1 MQILSADIFRQNLP
15 VIRSLLTELVEIE
28 SPSTEKRAVDR
39 LGMHI
44 SRELEDLGGVILTV
58 PQECAG
64 DHIVCRWG
72 SGPGGILL
80 LAHMDTVYGLGALD
94 SRPVFEAEGKLFG
107 PGMLDM
113 KGSIAMLLSVIRTFQ
128 QYQVWPGRPVT
139 ALFTSDEETGSLTS
153 RALIEQEARQA
164 AVVFCLEPALA
175 NGAIKTARKGTGL
188 IDLRVKGVTAHAGVN
203 HAQGRNAI
211 EELAHHIL
219 SAQQQT
225 DYGHGTTVNVGIV
238 SGGTRT
244 NVVPGEAQAQV
255 DFRVATLD
263 GYDRLE
269 AWVKTLRPVVAG
281 TELAAAIHLNRPPMP
296 RDETMLCTFEK
307 ARQIG
312 RAVGL
317 ELTEGSTGGGSDA
330 NFVAPLGIPVLDGL
344 GPVGDG
350 AHSEREYV
358 LIESL
363 AERAAL
369 LSALLLNW

>member
-1 MQILSADIFRQNLP
+1 MQILSTDIFRQDLTA
-15 VIRSLLTELVEIE
+15 ICSLLTELVEIE
-28 SPSTEKRAVDR
+28 SPSTVKSAVDR
-39 LGMHI
+39 LGMRL

-58 PQECAG
+58 PQESAG

-80 LAHMDTVYGLGALD
+80 LAHMDTVYDLGTLAN
-94 SRPVFEAEGKLFG
+94 RPVHEVDGRRYG
-107 PGMLDM
+107 PGVLDM
-113 KGSIAMLLSVIRTFQ
+113 KGSIAMLLSVFRIFQ
-128 QYQVWPGRPVT
+128 QQQVWPGRPVT

-153 RALIEQEARQA
+153 RALIERETRRA

-175 NGAIKTARKGTGL
+175 YGGLKTARKGTGL
-188 IDLRVKGVTAHAGVN
+188 IDLRVKGVAAHAGVN

-225 DYGHGTTVNVGIV
+225 DYDRGTTVNVGIV

-244 NVVPGEAQAQV
+244 NVVPDEARAQV

-263 GYDRLE
+263 GYNRLE
-269 AWVKTLRPVVAG
+269 AWAKALRPVLTGV
-281 TELAAAIHLNRPPMP
+281 ELEAAIHLNRPPMP
-296 RDETMLCTFEK
+296 RDETMLRTFEK

-350 AHSEREYV
+350 AHSGREYV
-358 LIESL
+358 LVDSL
-363 AERAAL
+363 AERSAL